1 MVPVV
6 VANTLRTAIMRLSGP
21 ALARFAGQVG
31 ARLGISVSGTAPAM
45 ASRLYSYI
53 TSNPMSAGLVAA
65 SLAVSTPDFDI
76 DSLIEAWDKNTEG
89 HDMPDDIKYILGEAQ
104 ELIDNRKDVTGDQS
118 ADTVMGIDVD
128 ELRNAAKVL
137 EFGDN
142 QIRLLMR
149 HFGTIDEVAAVRAA
163 LFAVDD
169 EQLTLYKERHG
180 ARRY

>member
-1 MVPVV
+1 
-6 VANTLRTAIMRLSGP
+6 MRLSGP

-45 ASRLYSYI
+45 ASRLYTYV

-76 DSLIEAWDKNTEG
+76 DSLIDAWEGNTDG
-89 HDMPDDIKYILGEAQ
+89 HDMPDDIKYILSEAKG
-104 ELIDNRKDVTGDQS
+104 LIDNRNQVTGDQDE
-118 ADTVMGIDVD
+118 DTVMGIDVD
-128 ELRNAAKVL
+128 DLRNAAKVL

-149 HFGTIDEVAAVRAA
+149 HFGNIDEVAAVRAA
-163 LFAVDD
+163 MFAVDD
-169 EQLTLYKERHG
+169 EQLKLYKERHG